1 MASQTGVK
9 YRLRDVRV
17 NRKRTFLFGEYVSVE
32 TALEGGAF
40 VVISRLPA
48 RSDSAVPHAVVESAL
63 CIFRTN
69 GYKELMQ
76 AEVRLIKRGG

>member
-1 MASQTGVK
+1 
-9 YRLRDVRV
+9 VRV
-17 NRKRTFLFGEYVSVE
+17 NRKRTFLFGGYVSVE
-32 TALEGGAF
+32 TALEGAF
-40 VVISRLPA
+40 VIPRFPA
-48 RSDSAVPHAVVESAL
+48 SSDSAVPHSVVESAL